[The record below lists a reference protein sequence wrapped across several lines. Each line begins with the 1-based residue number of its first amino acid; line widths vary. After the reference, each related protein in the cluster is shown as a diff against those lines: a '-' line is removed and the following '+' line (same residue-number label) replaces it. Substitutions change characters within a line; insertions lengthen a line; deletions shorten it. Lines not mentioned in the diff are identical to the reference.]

1 MVKENVKPNINEYE
15 FLLLLVSV
23 KILQGKTPIFANEE
37 LQKKLYSFYDS
48 PEFKFLFED
57 ICKKESI
64 DGNNYVNLDTA
75 FQKAYALGLLLPI
88 QGGKSLKSLV
98 ICLRA
103 EAEYI
108 VSNFTK
114 EVVDAM
120 SNLSSKVELSHDF
133 PNEQINK
140 TKQLLK

>member
-23 KILQGKTPIFANEE
+23 RILQGKTPIFANEE

-88 QGGKSLKSLV
+88 QGGK
-98 ICLRA
+98 
-103 EAEYI
+103 
-108 VSNFTK
+108 
-114 EVVDAM
+114 
-120 SNLSSKVELSHDF
+120 
-133 PNEQINK
+133 
-140 TKQLLK
+140 

>member
-1 MVKENVKPNINEYE
+1 MVKKNINPDINEYE

-23 KILQGKTPIFANEE
+23 RILQGKTPIFVNEE
-37 LQKKLYSFYDS
+37 LQKKLYPFYDS
-48 PEFKFLFED
+48 LEFKFLFED

-88 QGGKSLKSLV
+88 QDGKSLKSS
-98 ICLRA
+98 INCSKK
-103 EAEYI
+103 EAEYL

-120 SNLSSKVELSHDF
+120 SNLSSNVELSHDF